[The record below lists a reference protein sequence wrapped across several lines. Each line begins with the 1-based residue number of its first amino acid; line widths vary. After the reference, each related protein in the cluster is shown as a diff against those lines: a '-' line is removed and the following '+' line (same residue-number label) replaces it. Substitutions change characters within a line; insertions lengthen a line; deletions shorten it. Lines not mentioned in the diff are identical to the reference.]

1 MDINLLVV
9 SVGNSRLAIGAF
21 VGGELRAV
29 ERCPADERQ
38 RCEEAIAR
46 AWAEISGADGRAVAA
61 ASVNPKLNSFVDE
74 AIDRV
79 TGQSAQWVGSD
90 LELPIEV
97 LTQNPGE
104 TGVDRILNAAA
115 AYEQIGKACI
125 VVDAGTAVTV
135 DCCNDNGD
143 FVGGA
148 IVPGVTMM
156 IDALAEKTAGIG
168 KVSFSVPKGA
178 FGDSTGAAVSHG
190 IYYAIR
196 GLVKEMAENFAG
208 ELGQWPE
215 IIATGGD
222 AGRLFEGWE
231 LIHAIAPDLGLYG
244 VALAY
249 ANHHIRH
256 D

>member
-9 SVGNSRLAIGAF
+9 TVGNSRLSTGAF
-21 VGGELRAV
+21 VAGELRNVGRSALDDRSQC
-29 ERCPADERQ
+29 ERILR
-38 RCEEAIAR
+38 EA
-46 AWAEISGADGRAVAA
+46 WNEISSTDGRAAVA
-61 ASVNPKLNSFVDE
+61 ASVNPKLNPLVDE
-74 AIDRV
+74 LVEQIA
-79 TGQSAQWVGSD
+79 GQSVQWVGSD

-97 LTQNPGE
+97 LTQNPQQ
-104 TGVDRILNAAA
+104 TGVDRILNVAAA
-115 AYEQIGKACI
+115 FEQMSKACV

-148 IVPGVTMM
+148 ILPGIEMM
-156 IDALAEKTAGIG
+156 IDALARGTAGVG
-168 KVSFSVPKGA
+168 KTTFSVPNRA
-178 FGDSTGAAVSHG
+178 VGDSTDAAVSQG

-196 GLVKEMAENFAG
+196 GLVKEVAENFAG

-222 AGRLFEGWE
+222 AARLFDGWE
-231 LIHAIAPDLGLYG
+231 LIHAISPDLGLYG

-249 ANHHIRH
+249 ANHHLRH

>member
-9 SVGNSRLAIGAF
+9 SVGNTRLATGAF
-21 VGGELRAV
+21 AAGELRAV
-29 ERCPADERQ
+29 HRCPLEDTTQCERAIEQAWREIAGADE
-38 RCEEAIAR
+38 
-46 AWAEISGADGRAVAA
+46 RAVAA
-61 ASVNPKLNSFVDE
+61 AGVNPRFNSIVDDL
-74 AIDRV
+74 IDRV
-79 TGQSAQWVGSD
+79 AGQSIQWVGSD

-97 LTQNPGE
+97 LTQTPRQ
-104 TGVDRILNAAA
+104 TGVDRVLNVAAA
-115 AYEQIGKACI
+115 FEQIEKACI

-148 IVPGVTMM
+148 ILPGVELM
-156 IDALAEKTAGIG
+156 IDALAQKTAGVG
-168 KVSFSVPKGA
+168 HAAFSVPSGPV
-178 FGDSTGAAVSHG
+178 GDSTDAAVSHG

-196 GLVKEMAENFAG
+196 GLVKEIAENYAG

-222 AGRLFEGWE
+222 AQRLFAGWE

-244 VALAY
+244 IALAY